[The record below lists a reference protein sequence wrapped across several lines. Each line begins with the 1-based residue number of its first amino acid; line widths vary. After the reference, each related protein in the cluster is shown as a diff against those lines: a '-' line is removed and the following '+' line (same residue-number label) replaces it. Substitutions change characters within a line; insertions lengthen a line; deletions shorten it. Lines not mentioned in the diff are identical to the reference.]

1 MNQITRYSDMYVE
14 QSVIGSMM
22 LASSIEDLQDSA
34 MDAIENLTADDF
46 TSSSHRLVIGAIKR
60 LHLSGAKIDLLTLS
74 AELEQTGEIDMAGG
88 FAYLAEI
95 TKNTPSARNLG
106 AYSAKLKEL
115 TLGRRA
121 QATLN
126 AGISK
131 LQDPGI
137 VPLVDIIGSIQ
148 SEIGAIETQ
157 QDDGTRH
164 IMDGINISINEIESI
179 INGDIWKHRTQL
191 GMKTIDEAFG
201 GFNNTDF
208 IVVGGRPGM
217 GKTMFSTTVTECVA
231 LHSKKPVL
239 FFSLEMP
246 IEQISQRIAYH
257 RARISKE
264 QLLNESDK
272 SVCDAAWAKLSMALQ
287 DFQGAPIHINDKTA
301 LSVHQIRS
309 EARRMHKQTGGLG
322 VIIVDYLQKMKMTNP
337 ENMNQSVGEIAT
349 GLKNLAK
356 ELRCPVIALAQLNR
370 NLEQRANKRPVNS
383 DLRESGVI
391 EQEADVIFMVYR
403 DDKYNP
409 QTEFKGITEI
419 ICTKSRHVPGAEK
432 PYYFSSSLSGLDPV
446 NLSQIN
452 QEGYEHEIEC

>member
-1 MNQITRYSDMYVE
+1 MTKFADMYVE
-14 QSVIGSMM
+14 QSVIGS
-22 LASSIEDLQDSA
+22 LLIATLVEDLQDSA
-34 MDAIENLTADDF
+34 MDAIENLQEDDF
-46 TSSSHRLVIGAIKR
+46 TSAAHRIAIRGIKR
-60 LHLSGAKIDLLTLS
+60 LHASGSKIDLLTLS
-74 AELEQTGEIDMAGG
+74 ADLEQTGEIEIAGG
-88 FAYLAEI
+88 FGYLAEVS
-95 TKNTPSARNLG
+95 KNTPSARNLP
-106 AYSAKLKEL
+106 AYVSKLKEL
-115 TLGRRA
+115 SLGRRVA
-121 QATLN
+121 SALN
-126 AGISK
+126 NGMAK
-131 LQDPGI
+131 LNQPG
-137 VPLVDIIGSIQ
+137 VQPLADIIGTIQ

-157 QDDGTRH
+157 QDSGTRH

-179 INGDIWKHRTQL
+179 INGDVWKHRTQL
-191 GMKTIDEAFG
+191 GMQTIDEAFG

-264 QLLNESDK
+264 QLLNEENK
-272 SVCDAAWAKLSMALQ
+272 AVCDAAWGKLSNAMCE
-287 DFQGAPIHINDKTA
+287 FQQAPIHINDKTA
-301 LSVHQIRS
+301 LSVHQIRA

-322 VIIVDYLQKMKMTNP
+322 VVIVGYLQKMKMTNP

-370 NLEQRANKRPVNS
+370 NLEQRANKRPVNA

-391 EQEADVIFMVYR
+391 EQEADVIFMVYK
-403 DDKYNP
+403 DEKYNP
-409 QTEFKGITEI
+409 QTEMKGVTEI

-432 PYYFSSSLSGLDPV
+432 AYYFSSALSGLDP
-446 NLSQIN
+446 LDIRQLKR
-452 QEGYEHEIEC
+452 EGYEHELEC

>member
-1 MNQITRYSDMYVE
+1 MNKYSDMYVE
-14 QSVIGSMM
+14 QSVIGAIM
-22 LASSIEDLQDSA
+22 LAGSMEDIRESA

-46 TSSSHRLVIGAIKR
+46 TSTAHRIIINAYKR
-60 LHLSGAKIDLLTLS
+60 IHLTGTQIDLMTLT
-74 AELEQTGEIDMAGG
+74 AELEQTGELKMVGG
-88 FAYLAEI
+88 FAYLAEMH
-95 TKNTPSARNLG
+95 KNTPLARNLP
-106 AYSAKLKEL
+106 AYTSKLKEL
-115 TLGRRA
+115 TLGRKVLGA
-121 QATLN
+121 LN
-126 AGISK
+126 SGIEK
-131 LQDPGI
+131 MNQPGVI
-137 VPLVDIIGSIQ
+137 PLTDIIGGIQ
-148 SEIGAIETQ
+148 SDIGGIETQ
-157 QDDGTRH
+157 QEAGTRH
-164 IMDGINISINEIESI
+164 IMDGIDISINEIESI
-179 INGDIWKHRTQL
+179 INGDIWKHKTQL
-191 GMKTIDEAFG
+191 GMETIDNAFG

-264 QLLNESDK
+264 QLLGDNGPNSGD
-272 SVCDAAWAKLSMALQ
+272 VAWAKLSNALME
-287 DFQGAPIHINDKTA
+287 FQQAPIHINDKTS
-301 LSVHQIRS
+301 LSVHQIRA
-309 EARRMHKQTGGLG
+309 EARRMHKLTGGLG

-370 NLEQRANKRPVNS
+370 NLEQRANKRPVNA

-391 EQEADVIFMVYR
+391 EQEADVIFMVYK
-403 DDKYNP
+403 DEKYNP
-409 QTEFKGITEI
+409 QTEMKGVTEI

-432 PYYFSSSLSGLDPV
+432 AYYFSSALSGLDPMDMRRF
-446 NLSQIN
+446 SDYQ
-452 QEGYEHEIEC
+452 QEELEC

>member
-1 MNQITRYSDMYVE
+1 MNSSSRYADMYVE
-14 QSVIGSMM
+14 QSVIGSMII
-22 LASSIEDLQDSA
+22 ASSIEELQDGA
-34 MDAIENLTADDF
+34 MDAIENLTVEDF

-60 LHLSGAKIDLLTLS
+60 LHFSGSKIDLLTLS
-74 AELEQTGEIDMAGG
+74 AEMEQAGEIEMAGG
-88 FAYLAEI
+88 FSYLAEI

-106 AYSAKLKEL
+106 AYTNKLKEL
-115 TLGRRA
+115 TLGRKA

-137 VPLVDIIGSIQ
+137 IPLIDIIGGIQ

-157 QDDGTRH
+157 QESGTRH
-164 IMDGINISINEIESI
+164 IMDGIDISISEIESI
-179 INGDIWKHRTQL
+179 ISGDVWKYRTQL

-264 QLLNESDK
+264 QLLNEENK
-272 SVCDAAWAKLSMALQ
+272 GVCDAAWAKLSMALQ

-403 DDKYNP
+403 DEKYNP
-409 QTEFKGITEI
+409 QTEMKGVTEI
-419 ICTKSRHVPGAEK
+419 ICTKSRHVPGSEK
-432 PYYFSSSLSGLDPV
+432 SYYFSSALSGLDPLDFKSLT
-446 NLSQIN
+446 NSRS
-452 QEGYEHEIEC
+452 YSEIDC

>member
-1 MNQITRYSDMYVE
+1 MNKYSDMYVE
-14 QSVIGSMM
+14 QSVIGSIM
-22 LASSIEDLQDSA
+22 LASSMEELRESA
-34 MDAIENLTADDF
+34 MDAIEGLTSDDF
-46 TSSSHRLVIGAIKR
+46 TSTAHRIAINAFKR
-60 LHLSGAKIDLLTLS
+60 LLLTGTQIDLLTLS
-74 AELEQTGEIDMAGG
+74 AELEQTGEIELAGG
-88 FAYLAEI
+88 FGYLAEL
-95 TKNTPSARNLG
+95 TKNTPVARNLP
-106 AYSAKLKEL
+106 AYASKLKEL
-115 TLGRRA
+115 TLGRKVVGA
-121 QATLN
+121 LN
-126 AGISK
+126 TGLDK
-131 LQDPGI
+131 LNQPGI
-137 VPLVDIIGSIQ
+137 VPLTDIIGGIQ
-148 SEIGAIETQ
+148 SDIGAIETQ
-157 QDDGTRH
+157 QEAGTRH
-164 IMDGINISINEIESI
+164 IMDGIKISINEIESI

-191 GMKTIDEAFG
+191 GMETIDSAFG

-264 QLLNESDK
+264 QLINEENK
-272 SVCDAAWAKLSMALQ
+272 SVCDAAWAKLSNALGE
-287 DFQGAPIHINDKTA
+287 FQQAPIHINDKTS
-301 LSVHQIRS
+301 LSVHQIRA
-309 EARRMHKQTGGLG
+309 EARRVHKQTGGLG

-370 NLEQRANKRPVNS
+370 NLEQRANKRPVNA

-391 EQEADVIFMVYR
+391 EQEADVIFMVYK
-403 DDKYNP
+403 DEKYNP
-409 QTEFKGITEI
+409 QTEMKGVTEI

-432 PYYFSSSLSGLDPV
+432 AYYFSSALSGLDP
-446 NLSQIN
+446 LDIRAIR
-452 QEGYEHEIEC
+452 QEGYEHEHELEC

>member
-1 MNQITRYSDMYVE
+1 MNKYSDMYVE
-14 QSVIGSMM
+14 QSVIGSIM
-22 LASSIEDLQDSA
+22 LASSMEDLRESA
-34 MDAIENLTADDF
+34 MDAIEGLTSDDF
-46 TSSSHRLVIGAIKR
+46 TSTAHRIAINAFKR
-60 LHLSGAKIDLLTLS
+60 LYLTGTQIDLLTLS
-74 AELEQTGEIDMAGG
+74 AELEQTGEIELAGG
-88 FAYLAEI
+88 FGYLAEL
-95 TKNTPSARNLG
+95 TKNTPVARNLP
-106 AYSAKLKEL
+106 AYASKLKEL
-115 TLGRRA
+115 TLGRKVVGA
-121 QATLN
+121 LN
-126 AGISK
+126 TGLDK
-131 LQDPGI
+131 LNQPGI
-137 VPLVDIIGSIQ
+137 VPLTDIIGGIQ
-148 SEIGAIETQ
+148 SDIGAIETQ
-157 QDDGTRH
+157 QEVGTRH

-191 GMKTIDEAFG
+191 GMETIDSAFG

-264 QLLNESDK
+264 QLINEENK
-272 SVCDAAWAKLSMALQ
+272 SVCDAAWAKLSNALGE
-287 DFQGAPIHINDKTA
+287 FQQAPIHINDKTS
-301 LSVHQIRS
+301 LSVHQIRA
-309 EARRMHKQTGGLG
+309 EARRVHKQTGGLG

-370 NLEQRANKRPVNS
+370 NLEQRANKRPVNA

-391 EQEADVIFMVYR
+391 EQEADVIFMVYK
-403 DDKYNP
+403 DEKYNP
-409 QTEFKGITEI
+409 QTEMKGVTEI

-432 PYYFSSSLSGLDPV
+432 AYYFSSALSGLDP
-446 NLSQIN
+446 LDIRAIR
-452 QEGYEHEIEC
+452 QEGYEHELEC

>member
-1 MNQITRYSDMYVE
+1 MNQTTRYADMYVE
-14 QSVIGSMM
+14 QSVIGSML
-22 LASSIEDLQDSA
+22 LAASNEELQDSA
-34 MDAIENLTADDF
+34 MDAIENLVADDF

-60 LHLSGAKIDLLTLS
+60 LHFSGAKIDLLTLT
-74 AELEQTGEIDMAGG
+74 AEMEQAGEIEMAGG
-88 FAYLAEI
+88 FSYLAEI

-106 AYSAKLKEL
+106 AYTAKLKEL
-115 TLGRRA
+115 TLGRKA

-131 LQDPGI
+131 LQDPGV
-137 VPLVDIIGSIQ
+137 VPLVDIIGGIQ

-157 QDDGTRH
+157 QESGTRH
-164 IMDGINISINEIESI
+164 IMDGINISISEIESI

-264 QLLNESDK
+264 QLLNEENK
-272 SVCDAAWAKLSMALQ
+272 SACDTAWAKLSMSLKE
-287 DFQGAPIHINDKTA
+287 FQGAPIHINDKTA

-432 PYYFSSSLSGLDPV
+432 PYYFSSALSGLDPV

-452 QEGYEHEIEC
+452 RDDIEHEMEC